1 MVGTA
6 GTFCAGTTT
15 AAVRVTVTSTVTAS
29 VGRSV
34 VEQWGSR
41 YAPMRTRAGAKGR
54 VCGRGPSPGVPDSV
68 PRSAYPPCKLSSYD
82 RSDDVPDRTD
92 GKSTMTS
99 GMPVDSAACIDEVVP
114 VSNKFAAVEMKRE
127 QKIT

>member
-34 VEQWGSR
+34 TEQWGSR
-41 YAPMRTRAGAKGR
+41 YAPMRTHAGAKGP
-54 VCGRGPSPGVPDSV
+54 VCGRGSSVGVPHSE
-68 PRSAYPPCKLSSYD
+68 PRS
-82 RSDDVPDRTD
+82 T
-92 GKSTMTS
+92 
-99 GMPVDSAACIDEVVP
+99 
-114 VSNKFAAVEMKRE
+114 
-127 QKIT
+127 